1 MPQLL
6 MVINSTLN
14 QVMLLKVYLKSLVMD
29 FISKEQI
36 ALIKI
41 IHSTS
46 TLDPTTE
53 LKKNFTKSSKTLTLT
68 LTTHLLSS

>member
-14 QVMLLKVYLKSLVMD
+14 QVMLLKVYLKNLVMVS
-29 FISKEQI
+29 ISKEQI

-46 TLDPTTE
+46 TLDPTME
-53 LKKNFTKSSKTLTLT
+53 LKKNFTKSSKTHTQT
-68 LTTHLLSS
+68 PTTHLLSS